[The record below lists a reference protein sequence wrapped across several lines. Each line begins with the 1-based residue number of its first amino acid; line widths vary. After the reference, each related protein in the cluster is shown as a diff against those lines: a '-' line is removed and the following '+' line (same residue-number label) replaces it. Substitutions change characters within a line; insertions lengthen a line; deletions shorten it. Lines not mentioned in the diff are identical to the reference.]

1 MDEEEE
7 EEEKNLIES
16 FTELTL
22 DQSKE
27 GLRRALDDRVRLRR
41 LVKHT
46 NEEVLAQMADA
57 GLGDF
62 WFIALKRHYPRELFR
77 LYELNRF
84 TKHRHCFVVSDPSVG
99 NGGDRGPLDI
109 LLNRIYREI
118 LAPLDE
124 TLFYPDAFLDQ
135 SVGDDV
141 NVVKYFSRFVLDVG
155 YENLYRGIMDPTK
168 DSDRALFDKMRRA
181 SLFGRYVTSK
191 GSYRRFIQYGE
202 NINYT
207 VRDVIDREILF
218 YIVTG
223 LYRTI
228 RRRSEEMT
236 MIMSDADGD
245 RMLNEVRG
253 QFDAIAQ
260 LYANRPYDVR
270 IDPKSAMEIV
280 LPIYRADVQAF
291 VSSNIASHDESA
303 HYSILF
309 RDEYR
314 DDDIRLDR
322 HQFNW
327 LLPFD
332 VGGYSD
338 RRRIDGGVNDETI
351 RAEIKTILLQ
361 ESYLWVNMLIYEMY
375 IASLMGEKGDK
386 KRTNDGSDDS
396 GDDGDATKK
405 KLKIGRIVITA
416 HTEKTDLLSLLHGSG
431 SLSLFFNQGKTER
444 YRIAAGDNI
453 QIPRNMINYHMK
465 YDEDDDEEG
474 ESSSSSFQ

>member
-1 MDEEEE
+1 MDVEEDEEED
-7 EEEKNLIES
+7 EKNLIES

-27 GLRRALDDRVRLRR
+27 GLRRTLDDRVRLRR
-41 LVKHT
+41 LVRHT
-46 NEEVLAQMADA
+46 NEEVLVQMADA

-84 TKHRHCFVVSDPSVG
+84 TKHRHHFVVSDPSVG
-99 NGGDRGPLDI
+99 NDDGGGSLGI
-109 LLNRIYREI
+109 LLNRIYHEI
-118 LAPLDE
+118 LMPLDE
-124 TLFYPDAFLDQ
+124 TLFYPDTFLDQ
-135 SVGDDV
+135 SVGEDV
-141 NVVKYFSRFVLDVG
+141 NVVKYFSRFVLGVG

-168 DSDRALFDKMRRA
+168 DSDRVLFDKMRRT

-207 VRDVIDREILF
+207 VRDVVDREVLF
-218 YIVTG
+218 YIVVG
-223 LYRTI
+223 LYSAI
-228 RRRSEEMT
+228 RLRSKEMA

-260 LYANRPYDVR
+260 LYANRSYDVR
-270 IDPKSAMEIV
+270 IDLKSAMEIV
-280 LPIYRADVQAF
+280 LPIYRADVQSF
-291 VSSNIASHDESA
+291 VLFNTASHEESA
-303 HYSILF
+303 HYSVLF

-338 RRRIDGGVNDETI
+338 RRRIDGGANDETI

-386 KRTNDGSDDS
+386 KRTSD
-396 GDDGDATKK
+396 DDGDVTNK

-465 YDEDDDEEG
+465 YDEDDEE
-474 ESSSSSFQ
+474 EEEEETSSSFQ